1 MKTGNTSVLV
11 LLEQLVHSFLKQWK
25 NRSEEEEVLHQR
37 WGKSIRKRNNNTTN
51 SQTLLL
57 FTHKVLLDIN
67 TNIFLPTSMKNT
79 AGVPTV
85 RAAGAFHLITW
96 AGEFHVRQEVTSV
109 FLLLCWRAARC
120 PESAERFL
128 VLIVFF
134 PFMLICLAPKKNAPR
149 EVPPAVKQ
157 EVGSFKLLPLLPP
170 AREKRRVDGRR
181 GSVGKRLFLLRVSV
195 SVEFLSEVQ

>member
-1 MKTGNTSVLV
+1 M
-11 LLEQLVHSFLKQWK
+11 
-25 NRSEEEEVLHQR
+25 
-37 WGKSIRKRNNNTTN
+37 
-51 SQTLLL
+51 
-57 FTHKVLLDIN
+57 
-67 TNIFLPTSMKNT
+67 
-79 AGVPTV
+79 
-85 RAAGAFHLITW
+85 
-96 AGEFHVRQEVTSV
+96 RQEVTSV